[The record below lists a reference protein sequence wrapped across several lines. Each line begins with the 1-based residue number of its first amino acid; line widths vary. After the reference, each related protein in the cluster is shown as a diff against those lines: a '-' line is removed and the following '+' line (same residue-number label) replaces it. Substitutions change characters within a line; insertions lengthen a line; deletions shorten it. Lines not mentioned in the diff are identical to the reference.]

1 MIKIVDGF
9 KSNLRNLTVYNTQIT
24 TDNMILLL
32 ENIEVSNMTNLNLG
46 IFLLKQ
52 LKIRFSIQKV
62 SKFHLT
68 TLFTNF
74 CQSATSLLFKG
85 CAWLDLIWTKNNYNI

>member
-1 MIKIVDGF
+1 MIKSFDGP
-9 KSNLRNLTVYNTQIT
+9 KSNLRNITVYNTQIT

-62 SKFHLT
+62 SKFLST

-74 CQSATSLLFKG
+74 CQSATSLRYKG
-85 CAWLDLIWTKNNYNI
+85 CA